1 MNTLHLVRKNL
12 GRKKVRTLFTGLSI
26 LIAFLLFGL
35 LGALRNSFTLG
46 VELAGAD
53 RLITVHKVSL
63 VQLLPISYLRN
74 IQSTEGV
81 DKVAHFTWF
90 GGYYQ
95 DPKQQFFAAPT
106 DPEMLFEVYSEWQI
120 VDGSLDA
127 WQRNRTGMLIG
138 ESMANVNGWKVG
150 DRLPI
155 GSTIYAQSDGNRS
168 WEFTVE
174 AIFSDGAEGA
184 NEQAMYFHYDYFDEA
199 RQFGQGQVG
208 WYVTKVADP
217 DQSEEVAR
225 AIDIQFAN
233 SAAETKTSTEK
244 GWVQGFAQQFG
255 NIGLIVTSI
264 LGAVFFTMLLVAG
277 NTMAQSVRE
286 RTSELAVL
294 KTLGFSDARVMRM
307 VLYES
312 MMLSVIAGGLGLLFS
327 LTMATGMR
335 AAVSQFLPGFAINS
349 DTLLTG
355 VGLIIVLGLVTG
367 LLPAL
372 SAMRLNVVTAL
383 ARR

>member
-26 LIAFLLFGL
+26 VIAFLLFGL

-106 DPEMLFEVYSEWQI
+106 DPEMLFEVYSEWKI

-138 ESMANVNGWKVG
+138 QSMATINGWKVG

-174 AIFSDGAEGA
+174 AIFSDGADGA
-184 NEQAMYFHYDYFDEA
+184 NEQALYFHYDYFDEA

-217 DQSEEVAR
+217 DTSEEVAR

-312 MMLSVIAGGLGLLFS
+312 LMLAVVAGGIGLLLSVVMAG
-327 LTMATGMR
+327 GMR

-355 VGLIIVLGLVTG
+355 VGLIILLGLITG